1 MRNLWKNS
9 ALLTWETSS
18 PFFKKKCRLIFPTRS
33 LLTDNLPACFWAK
46 HIWLFSSH
54 FSYIW
59 AHRHLCHF
67 YEFWTNR
74 KTKQKIGDN
83 KQEVFSWF
91 LLFVLFTP
99 MWTPHRFACR
109 YNNNVFSAAATPLLH
124 LVSYILSR
132 STKQVKEAPKELVLE
147 ETLASVT
154 LWVEPTLI
162 IKGTH
167 FFVDKQWNLSFSAS
181 AGRSFNMMEALKNWN
196 ILRRISLTVEMVEC

>member
-9 ALLTWETSS
+9 AWLT
-18 PFFKKKCRLIFPTRS
+18 FFILQKEMSTNFSNTITFDRQPACLFLSKAYLIVFKSFFIHMSTQAFVS
-33 LLTDNLPACFWAK
+33 LLRVLDQPKNEAK
-46 HIWLFSSH
+46 NRGTTNKKFFLDSYFSCCL
-54 FSYIW
+54 
-59 AHRHLCHF
+59 RQC
-67 YEFWTNR
+67 E
-74 KTKQKIGDN
+74 
-83 KQEVFSWF
+83 
-91 LLFVLFTP
+91 
-99 MWTPHRFACR
+99 HRFACR

-167 FFVDKQWNLSFSAS
+167 FFLWTNNETFLFSAS
-181 AGRSFNMMEALKNWN
+181 AGRSFNMMEALKLKHFKKNFSN
-196 ILRRISLTVEMVEC
+196 CGNG

>member
-1 MRNLWKNS
+1 M
-9 ALLTWETSS
+9 
-18 PFFKKKCRLIFPTRS
+18 
-33 LLTDNLPACFWAK
+33 
-46 HIWLFSSH
+46 
-54 FSYIW
+54 
-59 AHRHLCHF
+59 CHF

-74 KTKQKIGDN
+74 KTKQKIGGQQTRSFFLDSY
-83 KQEVFSWF
+83 FSCC
-91 LLFVLFTP
+91 LRQCE
-99 MWTPHRFACR
+99 HRFACR

-167 FFVDKQWNLSFSAS
+167 FLWTNNETFLFSAS
-181 AGRSFNMMEALKNWN
+181 AGRSFNMMEALKLKHFKKIFSNCGN
-196 ILRRISLTVEMVEC
+196 G